1 MVAVAR
7 NMKLPYDD
15 NDDNGNIET
24 QASEVTRKTDQISI
38 NKLLSE
44 RDKTFLT
51 IDPRGSDSQIM
62 PNSIKT
68 DLIEPKVSNRYQNL
82 PSID

>member
-1 MVAVAR
+1 
-7 NMKLPYDD
+7 MKLPYDDNDD

-62 PNSIKT
+62 PNSLACSHAYNFGQT
-68 DLIEPKVSNRYQNL
+68 V
-82 PSID
+82 

>member
-15 NDDNGNIET
+15 NDDDGNIET

>member
-68 DLIEPKVSNRYQNL
+68 DLIDPKVSNRYQNL

>member
-1 MVAVAR
+1 
-7 NMKLPYDD
+7 MKLPYDD